1 LHAKRHLSGHFCEK
15 QLQQQSQREVLWV
28 TKKNVGGVGGIRW
41 KTRTQ
46 LGILMSGRQ
55 MASAAAP
62 ERTQIPARVGQKMV
76 KTQDRSR
83 IYIALESPSISL

>member
-1 LHAKRHLSGHFCEK
+1 MGY
-15 QLQQQSQREVLWV
+15 
-28 TKKNVGGVGGIRW
+28 KKNVGGVGGIRW

-76 KTQDRSR
+76 KTQVR